1 MDYSYL
7 SIFPGLEDD
16 LRFGRVVEVDL
27 QLGEVKLLHT
37 DLCAGDAGA
46 LDQGAVLGRS
56 QVCSLT
62 SSEL

>member
-1 MDYSYL
+1 M
-7 SIFPGLEDD
+7 
-16 LRFGRVVEVDL
+16 VEVDL

-56 QVCSLT
+56 QVWSHKLSNT
-62 SSEL
+62 EGYYAKLLFN